1 MTIPQE
7 LGRFQ
12 VSRQLSIARYPLILS
27 QLLQGPKMIAVRSPL
42 DRRES
47 HDTML
52 SWHPDTGMLDVDPDG
67 LGEI

>member
-52 SWHPDTGMLDVDPDG
+52 SWHPDPGMLDVDPDG